1 MKNFK
6 ETNLDENILKEISEM
21 GFETPTSV
29 QAKTIPHLLNSS
41 VDLIATAQTGTGKT
55 AAFGLPSIH
64 LTDIKNKDTSTL
76 ILCPTRELCIQI
88 AKDITKYSKYVDGL
102 NT

>member
-6 ETNLDENILKEISEM
+6 ETNLDENILKAISEM

-64 LTDIKNKDTSTL
+64 LTDIKKQRYEHPNSLPNARTM
-76 ILCPTRELCIQI
+76 
-88 AKDITKYSKYVDGL
+88 YSDCKRY
-102 NT
+102 N